1 MTETKCAHV
10 LISGI
15 VQGVGYRFSTV
26 HQAQKLGVS
35 GWVRNLTDGRVEA
48 IFEGNPEILDRMI
61 AWCHQGPSSAQVT
74 DVTVT
79 YQQPQGLTGFTT
91 RYK

>member
-26 HQAQKLGVS
+26 HHAQQLGVS

-48 IFEGNPEILDRMI
+48 IFEGHPETLDRMI

-79 YQQPQGLTGFTT
+79 YQPPQGLTGFTT